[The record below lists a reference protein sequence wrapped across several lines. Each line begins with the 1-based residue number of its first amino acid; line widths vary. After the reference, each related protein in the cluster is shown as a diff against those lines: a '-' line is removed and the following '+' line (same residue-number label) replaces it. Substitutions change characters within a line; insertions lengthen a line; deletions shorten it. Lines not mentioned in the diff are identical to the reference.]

1 MRKGLR
7 QFAAILILVALFVV
21 LVGSRFQAA
30 DGDKLASISR
40 LAMNKIRNAMPPAV
54 NLASPVD
61 ALRRELPTRPEEAV
75 RARLLADKRLI
86 GLNLTVAADGNTIKL
101 RGVVPDA
108 KTRKIAV
115 GLAENTA
122 GVDQVVDELAMP
134 E

>member
-1 MRKGLR
+1 MRKGIR
-7 QFAAILILVALFVV
+7 QFAAILILVALFMV

-75 RARLLADKRLI
+75 RARLLADKRLAD
-86 GLNLTVAADGNTIKL
+86 LSLTVAADGNTIKL

-108 KTRKIAV
+108 KTRKIVV